1 MKSTATL
8 TRIDRLTQYVLDSQ
22 PHAELGDELRG
33 WVAAAP
39 RFRDFVDARRDK
51 IRKKLRGASDT
62 DARHDVRAE
71 LRFAQL
77 LLADRRIDLE
87 FEAYGV
93 GNIGPDFTVTYRGE
107 RPFNVEVT
115 RLHRDPRLAT
125 YGGPLLAKL
134 RQLPPSVPNVVVVA
148 IDGDRADAFDIESAT
163 RAMRQR
169 ADAKDEAFFTSRG
182 LDGSRGFHARF
193 LRLGA
198 VIPWADAGAGDS
210 RALLWT
216 NRSARIAVPHRA
228 ARAALATLS
237 AG

>member
-1 MKSTATL
+1 M
-8 TRIDRLTQYVLDSQ
+8 
-22 PHAELGDELRG
+22 E
-33 WVAAAP
+33 
-39 RFRDFVDARRDK
+39 
-51 IRKKLRGASDT
+51 
-62 DARHDVRAE
+62 
-71 LRFAQL
+71 
-77 LLADRRIDLE
+77 LE

-93 GNIGPDFTVTYRGE
+93 GNVGPDFTVTYRGE
-107 RPFNVEVT
+107 RRFNVEVT

-148 IDGDRADAFDIESAT
+148 IDGDRADAFDVESAT

-193 LRLGA
+193 LRLGGA
-198 VIPWADAGAGDS
+198 IAWADAGAGDS

-216 NRSARIAVPHRA
+216 NRSARIAVPDRA
-228 ARAALATLS
+228 IRAVLASLR